1 MYTPFR
7 RRVLCVLLLCSVF
20 LILPSFHHLKMNASE
35 HDPRVL
41 SLSSVIPLN
50 CSFNQKTISG
60 CFLVETFGPVI
71 PFEAIATPL
80 ELFGFVNSK
89 AKSLHIHQADVNIP
103 SGFPSEHDPTGQFMF
118 FHRSDV
124 EKRRHVKYIS
134 ADIGVPISGQWNP
147 NGHLYPVQI
156 AQFGLSHFSKWT
168 RLKRLLSNGSLSSTP
183 LLDTDVDLTVSTDKV
198 SHSTT
203 SQSWVPLTSAE
214 GDMFGF
220 VFNASNHSSEV
231 PERLALHIL
240 LHQENPLWRYFVLI
254 GQKWHEGSFV
264 QLLVSIPQTGQL
276 EQKRLVYICSAAPN
290 DGDAHDL
297 SECMYARIW
306 FSSNMFGLK
315 VLDCLVVHSV
325 ELYAGVYGPDGGG
338 VVSKLLL
345 GKRPSHSALADKAS
359 PTPAELLFHEC
370 RFMAATRWLLRN
382 QHVDGSWR
390 TSVARHLHGRPT
402 IKPGWVSAM
411 AQGKLDSN
419 SPFAHA

>member
-1 MYTPFR
+1 MPQNSSFR
-7 RRVLCVLLLCSVF
+7 FVDV
-20 LILPSFHHLKMNASE
+20 HLTVRSDS
-35 HDPRVL
+35 HIL

-60 CFLVETFGPVI
+60 CFLLETFGPVI

-103 SGFPSEHDPTGQFMF
+103 SAFPSEHDPTGEFMF

-134 ADIGVPISGQWNP
+134 ADIGVPISGQWDP

-156 AQFGLSHFSKWT
+156 AQFGLSHFSQWT
-168 RLKRLLSNGSLSSTP
+168 RLKRLLSNGSLSSTVLP
-183 LLDTDVDLTVSTDKV
+183 DTDVDLTVSTDRV

-214 GDMFGF
+214 GAMFGF
-220 VFNASNHSSEV
+220 AFSAPNHSSGV

-276 EQKRLVYICSAAPN
+276 EQKRLVYICSAAPT
-290 DGDAHDL
+290 DGDAHHSDL
-297 SECMYARIW
+297 TLSRDRSTVTFWMPSCAERARNNQSFNRIELARDLW
-306 FSSNMFGLK
+306 QDLRK
-315 VLDCLVVHSV
+315 VLRFNKGTLSDT
-325 ELYAGVYGPDGGG
+325 DG
-338 VVSKLLL
+338 L
-345 GKRPSHSALADKAS
+345 PQ
-359 PTPAELLFHEC
+359 
-370 RFMAATRWLLRN
+370 TRNL
-382 QHVDGSWR
+382 S
-390 TSVARHLHGRPT
+390 TS
-402 IKPGWVSAM
+402 
-411 AQGKLDSN
+411 
-419 SPFAHA
+419 